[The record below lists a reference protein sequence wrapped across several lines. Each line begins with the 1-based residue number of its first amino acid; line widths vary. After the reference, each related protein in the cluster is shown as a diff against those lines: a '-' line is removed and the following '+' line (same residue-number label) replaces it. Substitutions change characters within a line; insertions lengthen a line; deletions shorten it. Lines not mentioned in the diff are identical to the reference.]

1 MLEYLGSNKNKQWLI
16 EVHGIQNRKSK
27 RRINGFK
34 KECKRLSPNEHKF
47 DKSYIR
53 KVSMENGV
61 PIADLILKTANKIS
75 KKVKMNMTLLGV
87 CPNSHSV
94 LKSALRSAQKFCAP
108 LMFTAT
114 LNQVDLDGGYTTW
127 TQEDFVNIV
136 KEESAKIGFEGPT
149 IVALD
154 HGGPWL
160 KDRHVLE
167 NLGLDETVYEVKK
180 SLVACLEAGYDLLHI
195 DATVDKSLPKGE
207 NIRIETVVQRTAD
220 FMEYVEDERKKRN
233 LPKISYEV
241 GTEEVHGGLAD
252 VGTFEKFLLLL
263 KSELTKRNLVD
274 VWPCFVVG
282 KIGTDLHTTEFDPEM
297 AKQLTHIT
305 GKYGSYVKGHYT
317 DFVTNLQE
325 YPKAGIGGANVGP
338 EFSQAEFDSLE
349 RLDKTEEKLVAHSK
363 VTEPSLFRSV
373 LKDCIIESGR
383 WKKWLLQNEKGKTFN
398 DLSLDRQRWLL
409 QTGSRY
415 VWAQKSVVKA
425 RMLLYQNMK
434 KNSIDGEETV
444 LGNIDAVMEKYI
456 TSFNLVNVTSRI
468 GQALKAGLLTAHPL

>member
-1 MLEYLGSNKNKQWLI
+1 MSL
-16 EVHGIQNRKSK
+16 
-27 RRINGFK
+27 
-34 KECKRLSPNEHKF
+34 NEHEF

-53 KVSMENGV
+53 KVSMENAV
-61 PIADLILKTANKIS
+61 PIADLILKTASQIS
-75 KKVKMNMTLLGV
+75 RKEKKNMTLLGV
-87 CPNSHSV
+87 CPNSYSV
-94 LKSALRSAQKFCAP
+94 LKSAIRCAKKFCAP

-114 LNQVDLDGGYTTW
+114 LNQVDLDGGYTMW

-136 KEESAKIGFEGPT
+136 KEESSKIGFEGPT
-149 IVALD
+149 IIALD

-167 NLGLDETVYEVKK
+167 NLGLDETMDEVKK
-180 SLVACLEAGYDLLHI
+180 SLVACLEADYDLLHI
-195 DATVDKSLPKGE
+195 DATVDKSLPEGE

-220 FMEYVEDERKKRN
+220 LMEYVEDERKKRN

-241 GTEEVHGGLAD
+241 GTEEVHGGLAE

-282 KIGTDLHTTEFDPEM
+282 KIGTDLHTTEFDSEM

-305 GKYGSYVKGHYT
+305 GKCGSYVKGHYT

-325 YPKAGIGGANVGP
+325 YPKAGVGGANVGP

-349 RLDKTEEKLVAHSK
+349 RLDRIEEKLVAQGK

-373 LKDCIIESGR
+373 LKDSIIESGR

-398 DLSLDRQRWLL
+398 DLSPDRQRWLL

-415 VWAQKSVVKA
+415 VWAQKSVVEA
-425 RMLLYQNMK
+425 RIRLYRNMA
-434 KNSIDGEETV
+434 KNGIDGKETI
-444 LGNIDAVMEKYI
+444 LGNIDAVIEKYI
-456 TSFNLVNVTSRI
+456 TSFNLVYATSRI
-468 GQALKAGLLTAHPL
+468 GQALKTGLLNSHPL